1 MIPSPNPALNLRL
14 LNSVLALTQPWLLPT
29 ELSQK
34 IFSSFPWHRD
44 LEFPNICNGD
54 GGGGGEIPGSESF
67 LGSRVIFMEQAKR
80 QEAFGSCQTC
90 QFWHLPVATLGNT
103 ASLYF
108 SFLTQTYHPA
118 KHCCCSN
125 ECEIST
131 EVGRSS
137 PWMLMFYENSFFLYL
152 SFISSVKIISWAGK
166 TETR

>member
-103 ASLYF
+103 ASLVVSIWILDLEIVSSWKLSKILWHFHWNSCPQPPYDLSLV
-108 SFLTQTYHPA
+108 SFGCIYWRIP
-118 KHCCCSN
+118 
-125 ECEIST
+125 
-131 EVGRSS
+131 
-137 PWMLMFYENSFFLYL
+137 FFL
-152 SFISSVKIISWAGK
+152 F
-166 TETR
+166 